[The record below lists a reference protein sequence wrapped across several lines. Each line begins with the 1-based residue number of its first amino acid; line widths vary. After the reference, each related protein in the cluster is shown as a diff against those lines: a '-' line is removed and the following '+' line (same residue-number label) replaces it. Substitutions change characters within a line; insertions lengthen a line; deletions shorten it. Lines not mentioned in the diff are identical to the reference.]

1 MKHIHLFLSF
11 VLFFSTN
18 LLIASSPARPGPTF
32 GNTGVITLCV
42 NGSYYLNP
50 STTLGTFSSI
60 DPLIA
65 TVNASGYVTG
75 VSLGTTTISLVAT
88 EGGTV
93 TATVTV
99 VASLSPSLSI
109 TDPLAQSS
117 YKFNNNPQ
125 GPIAGINNYIGYNG
139 FNYSSQARP
148 IKTGYFRVSNQL
160 GDAAGCPYE
169 FDIFR
174 CTTCGTVPDNTPHSI
189 GESYGGGIVFYV
201 TDGGLHGLIAAP
213 SDEVSRL
220 SWADAIT
227 ACNNKTIDVYSDW
240 YLPSKYELNLMRNNI
255 GQGAPSPY
263 TNVGG
268 FADNVYWSSTEFG
281 ANFAWLQN
289 VFNGLQYNSF
299 NKSEEVYVRAIRAF

>member
-11 VLFFSTN
+11 VLIFSTN
-18 LLIASSPARPGPTF
+18 LVIARGPVPTF
-32 GNTGVITLCV
+32 GNTGEITICV

-50 STTLGTFSSI
+50 STTSGIFSSN

-75 VSLGTTTISLVAT
+75 VKVGRAIVSFAETG
-88 EGGTV
+88 GGTV

-99 VASLSPSLSI
+99 GPSSSLSI
-109 TDPLAQSS
+109 IDPLAKPS

-139 FNYSSQARP
+139 YSYSSQARP
-148 IKTGYFRVSNQL
+148 YNTGFYRASNQL

-169 FDIFR
+169 YYIFR
-174 CTTCGTVPDNTPHSI
+174 CTTCGTVPDYTPHSI

-213 SDEVSRL
+213 SDEVSFL
-220 SWADAIT
+220 SWAGAIS

-289 VFNGLQYNSF
+289 VSNGIQYNNY
-299 NKSEEVYVRAIRAF
+299 NKSEVVYVRAIRAF

>member
-11 VLFFSTN
+11 VLIFSTN
-18 LLIASSPARPGPTF
+18 LLIASIPVGPTF
-32 GNTGVITLCV
+32 GNTGAITICV

-50 STTLGTFSSI
+50 STTNGTFSTLSAT
-60 DPLIA
+60 IA

-75 VSLGTTTISLVAT
+75 VSVGTTTVSLVAT
-88 EGGTV
+88 GGGTV

-99 VASLSPSLSI
+99 GPSSGLSI
-109 TDPLAQSS
+109 TDPLAQPS

-139 FNYSSQARP
+139 YSYSSQARP
-148 IKTGYFRVSNQL
+148 TNTGFYRASNQL

-169 FDIFR
+169 YYIFR

-213 SDEVSRL
+213 SDEVL
-220 SWADAIT
+220 TLNWAGAIT
-227 ACNNKTIDVYSDW
+227 ACNNKTIGVYSDW
-240 YLPSKYELNLMRNNI
+240 YLPFKHELNLMYTNI
-255 GQGAPSPY
+255 GFGASGVNY
-263 TNVGG
+263 DKGG
-268 FADNVYWSSTEFG
+268 FAESVYWSSTEFG
-281 ANFAWLQN
+281 ANYAWLQN
-289 VFNGLQYNSF
+289 VLNGIQYNSF
-299 NKSEEVYVRAIRAF
+299 DKLQVAYVRAIRAF

>member
-11 VLFFSTN
+11 VLIFSTN
-18 LLIASSPARPGPTF
+18 LLIAQGPTF
-32 GNTGVITLCV
+32 GNTGAITICV

-50 STTLGTFSSI
+50 STTVGTFSTLSST
-60 DPLIA
+60 IA

-75 VSLGTTTISLVAT
+75 ISVGTTTVSLDVT
-88 EGGTV
+88 GGGTV

-99 VASLSPSLSI
+99 GPSSGLSI
-109 TDPLAQSS
+109 KDPLAQPS

-139 FNYSSQARP
+139 YSYSSQARP
-148 IKTGYFRVSNQL
+148 TNTGFYRASNQL

-169 FDIFR
+169 YYIFR

-213 SDEVSRL
+213 SDEVSFL
-220 SWADAIT
+220 SWAGAIT

-289 VFNGLQYNSF
+289 VSNGIQYNNY
-299 NKSEEVYVRAIRAF
+299 NKSEVVYVRAIRAF